1 MRTWVQSLA
10 SLSGLRIQCCCERWC
25 RLKLWLGSG
34 IAEAVTQACSY
45 SSDSTPSLG
54 TSTCC
59 ESGPKKQNK
68 QTNKQKKKPTKQ
80 QTTTKNPFIVIDSSI
95 SLSFFFEKFIFNCHE
110 SNNIKTIFPV
120 SSCSCWVFNNDFYL
134 FHDSWFTVFCQF
146 LLYSQATQS
155 HIRKY
160 SLFPTLS
167 SIMFHHKWLDTVSW
181 AIQQDLIAYPF

>member
-1 MRTWVQSLA
+1 MSGGVGWSCGLDLVLLRLWRRPAATALIRPLAWELPHAVSLA
-10 SLSGLRIQCCCERWC
+10 PRS
-25 RLKLWLGSG
+25 K
-34 IAEAVTQACSY
+34 T
-45 SSDSTPSLG
+45 
-54 TSTCC
+54 
-59 ESGPKKQNK
+59 NK
-68 QTNKQKKKPTKQ
+68 QKQKKKPTKQ

-155 HIRKY
+155 HIHKY